1 MKPKSTVLLLLL
13 TLALAGTA
21 SALQTDELIALTTMP
36 LAVADVVAIPEVPQ
50 SEVITVVTTLN
61 EAAVPPPQFVE
72 VVRYIPVAVVEPA
85 EPRFVTYVT
94 QEYQRGVVGEPLALA
109 IADRYDTYGY
119 EDVQMVNPPV
129 VTYVERQQ
137 FLPAVVTTRYQP
149 VTFDPL
155 ALIAMPLAVAA
166 VADLANVP
174 SGELMQLVSSLN
186 RALVPAPQFVEVVRY
201 SPVVLVDRTESP
213 QFLQFVSTEL
223 DHGIIGRPLA
233 YSIAERIETYAP
245 LELNV
250 VEIEPARF
258 YEDDIILPAP
268 VTAFATTRVATTHPH
283 GGAPGQLKKQR
294 GVQTGAEIVHG
305 SRPGQVARATVERER
320 ATRVRE
326 VRTDKVPKQ
335 RTRVVRSESPRTSK
349 QRVTRSSGSFAPAR
363 VTRKEGKKA
372 SVREER
378 VRVKQQRVQAEP
390 RRPQR
395 TRVEAAPAQRGGGDR
410 VRGNSGGK
418 GNTGGGQGNS
428 GGGKGNGKG
437 KGKG

>member
-1 MKPKSTVLLLLL
+1 MKPIRTVLLLLL
-13 TLALAGTA
+13 TLGLAGTA

-61 EAAVPPPQFVE
+61 QAAVPAPQFVE
-72 VVRYIPVAVVEPA
+72 VVRYIPVAVAEPA

-94 QEYQRGVVGEPLALA
+94 QEYQRGVIGEPLALA

-119 EDVQMVNPPV
+119 DDVQMVNPPV

-137 FLPAVVTTRYQP
+137 FLPTVVTTRYQP
-149 VTFDPL
+149 VSFDPL

-166 VADLANVP
+166 VAEITDVP

-201 SPVVLVDRTESP
+201 SPVVLVDRTASP
-213 QFLQFVSTEL
+213 QFLQFVSTEY
-223 DHGIIGRPLA
+223 DRGIIGRPLA
-233 YSIAERIETYAP
+233 YSIAERIEDYAP

-250 VEIEPARF
+250 IEVEPARF
-258 YEDDIILPAP
+258 FDDDVILPAP
-268 VTAFATTRVATTHPH
+268 VTAFTTTRVARAHPH
-283 GGAPGQLKKQR
+283 GGAPGQLKKER

-305 SRPGQVARATVERER
+305 SRPGQLARSSVERER
-320 ATRVRE
+320 TARVSE
-326 VRTDKVPKQ
+326 PRTNKESK
-335 RTRVVRSESPRTSK
+335 RTRVARSEARRTSK
-349 QRVTRSSGSFAPAR
+349 QRVARSSESSRPAR
-363 VTRKEGKKA
+363 VTRTERKKPA
-372 SVREER
+372 VREER

-390 RRPQR
+390 RRAQR
-395 TRVEAAPAQRGGGDR
+395 TRVEAAPAQRGGGNQ

-418 GNTGGGQGNS
+418 GNSGGSQGNS
-428 GGGKGNGKG
+428 GGKGNGKG